1 MQPIVCILWLV
12 RGSTWA
18 LGTWPASRGSWARQP
33 SMGKTWVSQKY
44 ISDVLTRWKRDFFFT
59 TKFAFTGAIHHLLE
73 YETERQ
79 RHNLPMMT
87 AIDLMK
93 RLYSTNVAPAVLL
106 RTFGLQATN
115 MLPALKVSTAW
126 FVHLNTSSCTVP
138 RTWSSLSQYQPP
150 ANPERCLHAARSPH
164 LVWLHRLSL

>member
-1 MQPIVCILWLV
+1 MPFL
-12 RGSTWA
+12 
-18 LGTWPASRGSWARQP
+18 
-33 SMGKTWVSQKY
+33 KT
-44 ISDVLTRWKRDFFFT
+44 LN

-115 MLPALKVSTAW
+115 MLPALKVSTAC
-126 FVHLNTSSCTVP
+126 FV
-138 RTWSSLSQYQPP
+138 RPP
-150 ANPERCLHAARSPH
+150 AHSREAGH
-164 LVWLHRLSL
+164 LVRSMDHLSIQSAASVQFALLAVF

>member
-1 MQPIVCILWLV
+1 MKK
-12 RGSTWA
+12 S
-18 LGTWPASRGSWARQP
+18 
-33 SMGKTWVSQKY
+33 
-44 ISDVLTRWKRDFFFT
+44 FFT

-115 MLPALKVSTAW
+115 MLPALKVSTSC

-138 RTWSSLSQYQPP
+138 WTWSSLSQYQPP
-150 ANPERCLHAARSPH
+150 ASMQLALLAV
-164 LVWLHRLSL
+164 VWLQTFTLVASIIFKVPNLLLCLDPNLVLPKVCGWGTALALGQRTVVLACIFTPLLLPTTRVK